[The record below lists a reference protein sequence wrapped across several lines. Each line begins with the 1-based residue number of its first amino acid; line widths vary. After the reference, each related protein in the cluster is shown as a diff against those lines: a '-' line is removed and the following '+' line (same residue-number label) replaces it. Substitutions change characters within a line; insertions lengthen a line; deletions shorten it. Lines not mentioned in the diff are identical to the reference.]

1 MAPQAGKAK
10 ATPGTKSKTAAK
22 PADKP
27 AASHKDRAQ
36 SLAQTAVDLP
46 VGAVLEV
53 SDRVSELVDPFT
65 NRAGA
70 EKQLKSYRTR
80 LRRTVKRTERRGTT
94 ARRKAAT
101 EARKT
106 RSRVER
112 EARKRQRTVRTTL
125 KRNRDEVE
133 QRVRKAVEEQTTR
146 AQDLVDQVGEQLSA
160 LR

>member
-1 MAPQAGKAK
+1 MATQAGKTK
-10 ATPGTKSKTAAK
+10 ATSTTKSKSK
-22 PADKP
+22 PKP
-27 AASHKDRAQ
+27 VAEPAPSRRDQAH
-36 SLAQTAVDLP
+36 SFAQTAIDLP

-53 SDRVSELVDPFT
+53 TDRVTDLVDPFT
-65 NRAGA
+65 DRAGA
-70 EKQLKSYRTR
+70 EKQIKSYRTS
-80 LRRTVKRTERRGTT
+80 LRRSVKRTERRGTT

-106 RSRVER
+106 RNRVER

-133 QRVRKAVEEQTTR
+133 QRVRQAVEEQSTR
-146 AQDLVDQVGEQLSA
+146 AQDLVDQVGEQLSS

>member
-1 MAPQAGKAK
+1 MSPQAGKAK
-10 ATPGTKSKTAAK
+10 ATSGTKSKAGAK
-22 PADKP
+22 PVAKSP
-27 AASHKDRAQ
+27 PSRRDRAH
-36 SLAQTAVDLP
+36 SFAQTAVDLP

-53 SDRVSELVDPFT
+53 SDRVAELVDPFT
-65 NRAGA
+65 DRSGA
-70 EKQLKSYRTR
+70 EKQIKSYRTR
-80 LRRTVKRTERRGTT
+80 LRRTVKRTERRGAT

-106 RSRVER
+106 RNRVER

-125 KRNRDEVE
+125 KRNRSDVE